1 MSVDHTSRHED
12 VFEGIC
18 KIAVLAPH
26 PDDESLA
33 CGALLARAFAG
44 AGAHVFCLTDGS
56 ASHPNSRQWPSER
69 LAHRRRAE
77 LTQAI
82 KHLGGSTADL
92 TWLGMKDAKL
102 HLADPV
108 AVARDLAELITEIG
122 AQHVFAPA
130 LQDHHEDH
138 KATANIADEIHRL
151 RPDWSLYSY
160 PVWSRWDDP
169 DFDQNIAQF
178 APHYMAT
185 GEWQK
190 QKRAAITAHRSQMGA
205 VVADDPDGFVLPSEL
220 VEKFVTE
227 DEVFW
232 RML

>member
-1 MSVDHTSRHED
+1 MSLTPSSSLTDA
-12 VFEGIC
+12 FEGRY

-33 CGALLARAFAG
+33 CGALLASAFAG

-56 ASHPNSRQWPSER
+56 ASHPNSKQWPPER
-69 LAHRRRAE
+69 LAGRRKAE
-77 LTQAI
+77 LTEAI

-102 HLADPV
+102 YLADSV
-108 AVARDLAELITEIG
+108 AVARDLAELIEDSG
-122 AQHVFAPA
+122 ARHVFTPAP
-130 LQDHHEDH
+130 QDHHEDH
-138 KATANIADEIHRL
+138 KATASIADEIRRL
-151 RPDWSLYSY
+151 RPDWSFYSY

-169 DFDQNIAQF
+169 DFDRNIVQY

-185 GEWQK
+185 GDWQK

-205 VVADDPDGFVLPSEL
+205 VVADDPDGFVLPSEF

-227 DEVFW
+227 DEIFW
-232 RML
+232 RMS

>member
-1 MSVDHTSRHED
+1 MNLDPTSSLAD
-12 VFEGIC
+12 VFEGRC

-33 CGALLARAFAG
+33 CGALLTRAFSG

-69 LAHRRRAE
+69 LAQRRRAE

-82 KHLGGSTADL
+82 KHLGGSTTDL

-102 HLADPV
+102 YLADPV
-108 AVARDLAELITEIG
+108 AAARDLAELIADSG

-130 LQDHHEDH
+130 PQDHHEDH
-138 KATANIADEIHRL
+138 KATANIADEIRQL
-151 RPDWSLYSY
+151 RPDWSFYSY

-169 DFDQNIAQF
+169 DFDQNIARY
-178 APHYMAT
+178 APRYIKS
-185 GEWQK
+185 GEWQQ
-190 QKRAAITAHRSQMGA
+190 QKRAAITAHRSQFGD
-205 VVADDPDGFVLPSEL
+205 VVTDDPDGFVLPSEF
-220 VEKFVTE
+220 VEKFVIE

-232 RML
+232 RMS